1 MLMCLG
7 SVSGLFYGE
16 MQHHSSRRNSLF
28 HFPVLFT
35 GVEGG
40 EKNLSTSCRMIW
52 FEIWWARRLDATSR
66 SCAHSDA
73 VCWDRC
79 HPAQRVTAAARW
91 FNTMTLC
98 SLAFHVEACSG
109 KKERKKERG
118 KTWQWNR
125 GSRSTRD
132 AVHFASFTFLI
143 YLSPEAVRDVN
154 ICETCSRLLAAG
166 SPWRGK
172 CRSFTRVTK
181 LPMREETRREKR
193 RNPHR
198 SVRDLID
205 PSFTS
210 HFTFDFDPHWL
221 WVKGRCSQ
229 DRVPKR
235 GGWGREG
242 RGGEWCWQGYWN
254 K

>member
-1 MLMCLG
+1 MTWAGFSKGVIFYLIILPSNSTTIEFSYNNIILLCKATVMLMCLG

-40 EKNLSTSCRMIW
+40 KKNLSTSCRMIW

-109 KKERKKERG
+109 KKERKKEEKPG
-118 KTWQWNR
+118 N
-125 GSRSTRD
+125 GIE
-132 AVHFASFTFLI
+132 A
-143 YLSPEAVRDVN
+143 AVR
-154 ICETCSRLLAAG
+154 R
-166 SPWRGK
+166 
-172 CRSFTRVTK
+172 
-181 LPMREETRREKR
+181 ETRCTL
-193 RNPHR
+193 HH
-198 SVRDLID
+198 L
-205 PSFTS
+205 
-210 HFTFDFDPHWL
+210 HF
-221 WVKGRCSQ
+221 
-229 DRVPKR
+229 
-235 GGWGREG
+235 
-242 RGGEWCWQGYWN
+242 
-254 K
+254 